1 MAAWRMPAFTGT
13 AQCPLIPGERYYFNV
28 RITDPNTTHFDCSRP
43 DHTGPTCRIGL
54 QGNHNP

>member
-43 DHTGPTCRIGL
+43 DHTGPTCRIGI